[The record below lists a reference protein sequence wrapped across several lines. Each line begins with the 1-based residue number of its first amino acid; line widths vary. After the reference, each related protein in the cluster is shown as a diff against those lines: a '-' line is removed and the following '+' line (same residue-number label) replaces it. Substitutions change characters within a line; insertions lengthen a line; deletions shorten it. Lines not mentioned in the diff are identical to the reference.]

1 MSTGTLT
8 RATSTVPAD
17 AKVTPARVV
26 RAEWIKFRS
35 LRSSVIMLIATVAL
49 LAGLGLAFSAVLADN
64 PPQPG
69 TPAPPGG
76 PSSLD
81 PLGASLGGVNLAQL
95 LIGTLGVLL
104 VAGEYSTGMIRSS
117 LAAVPKRWPVLVGKI
132 AVLAGVSLA
141 VLVPTALLTFL
152 GAQGI
157 LGDEGISLGDDGVL
171 RAVLGAAFYLAG
183 VGVLGMAV
191 GALLRNTAGAITTVV
206 ALLLVVPGVISLLP
220 ESVSDAVSP
229 YLPSNA
235 GEAFM
240 SISSNPDLLSPG
252 AGAAVFVGWLVV
264 LVGAATVLLRRRD
277 A

>member
-1 MSTGTLT
+1 MTASTVP
-8 RATSTVPAD
+8 ATTVPAD
-17 AKVTPARVV
+17 ARVTWWRVT

-35 LRSSVIMLIATVAL
+35 LRSSLIMLAATVVVFVAL
-49 LAGLGLAFSAVLADN
+49 GLGFSAFLSDATIE
-64 PPQPG
+64 PG

-117 LAAVPKRWPVLVGKI
+117 LAAVPRRWPVLAGKV

-141 VLVPTALLTFL
+141 VLVPTVLLTFL
-152 GAQGI
+152 GGQAV
-157 LGDEGISLGDDGVL
+157 LGDKGISLGDDGVL
-171 RAVLGAAFYLAG
+171 RAVLGTAGYLTG
-183 VGVLGMAV
+183 VGVLGMAL
-191 GALLRNTAGAITTVV
+191 GALLRNTAGALTSVV
-206 ALLLVVPGVISLLP
+206 ALLLVIPGVVSLLP
-220 ESVSDAVSP
+220 ESWSDTISP

-235 GEAFM
+235 GQAFM
-240 SISSNPDLLSPG
+240 SISSSPDLLSPG
-252 AGAAVFVGWLVV
+252 AGLAVFVGWLV
-264 LVGAATVLLRRRD
+264 LLLGTATVLLSRRD

>member
-1 MSTGTLT
+1 MSTDTLT
-8 RATSTVPAD
+8 PATATVPAD
-17 AKVTPARVV
+17 ARVTPARVV

-49 LAGLGLAFSAVLADN
+49 FAGLGLAFSAVLADN

-141 VLVPTALLTFL
+141 VLVPTALLTFV
-152 GAQGI
+152 GAQGL
-157 LGDEGISLGDDGVL
+157 LGDEGVSLGDDGVV
-171 RAVLGAAFYLAG
+171 RAVLGAAVYLAG

-240 SISSNPDLLSPG
+240 SISSHQDLLSPG
-252 AGAAVFVGWLVV
+252 AGAAVFVGWLVA
-264 LVGAATVLLRRRD
+264 LVGTATVLLRRRD